1 MAADVCGAH
10 HDLVGHEHGAS
21 RLLRS
26 FDPSARLQPITRPEL
41 LSEMARLA
49 ARTDAILDYKT
60 KVIKRFRRIRES
72 ERALWTEISNQLIG
86 TVDLDRLV
94 SR

>member
-1 MAADVCGAH
+1 
-10 HDLVGHEHGAS
+10 
-21 RLLRS
+21 
-26 FDPSARLQPITRPEL
+26 
-41 LSEMARLA
+41 MARLA